1 MDKRIS
7 DLIKLAKLN
16 KDVKLKNTEQEW
28 QKAGIEYT
36 LQKFHKPVTERIE
49 KTELT
54 RKKELKAIS
63 DQLNDLSLL
72 EDRTSTPLALEQI
85 ESKRYTIDPDIDL
98 DMEFLSKNNLPLPSE
113 LFNKSDE
120 IEKILHIISEK
131 SRKLGNLKSQIT
143 RGAKV
148 EKSPDIINYELKML
162 RLYKA
167 KIKAL
172 NVSKIYKIT
181 GTGLISNLEILTN
194 KLLKKKSKKVYNE
207 IVSILDI
214 LLKDGDLTND
224 EVTAYYEKFL
234 L

>member
-120 IEKILHIISEK
+120 IDKILHIISEK
-131 SRKLGNLKSQIT
+131 SRKLGNLK
-143 RGAKV
+143 
-148 EKSPDIINYELKML
+148 
-162 RLYKA
+162 
-167 KIKAL
+167 
-172 NVSKIYKIT
+172 
-181 GTGLISNLEILTN
+181 ISNHSRSKGRKESRHN
-194 KLLKKKSKKVYNE
+194 KL
-207 IVSILDI
+207 
-214 LLKDGDLTND
+214 
-224 EVTAYYEKFL
+224 
-234 L
+234 